1 MTVED
6 RLIKL
11 EILTEEKWAAHDK
24 NSSEH
29 WQSIKSILDELRNDV
44 RFSSNR
50 VMELPCKERIAA
62 SREKD
67 KTIDEKF
74 RNRDIVSGVNW
85 AILLAMI
92 VAAIN
97 SWIKGK

>member
-24 NSSEH
+24 NSAEH
-29 WQSIKSILDELRNDV
+29 WSVIKGILDELRNDV

-50 VMELPCKERIAA
+50 VMELPCKERLATA
-62 SREKD
+62 KEREK
-67 KTIDEKF
+67 TLDEKF

>member
-24 NSSEH
+24 NSAEH
-29 WQSIKSILDELRNDV
+29 WQSIKTILDELRNDV

-50 VMELPCKERIAA
+50 VMELPCKERLATA
-62 SREKD
+62 REREK
-67 KTIDEKF
+67 TLDEKF
-74 RNRDIVSGVNW
+74 RNRDIASGASW
-85 AILLAMI
+85 AILLAML
-92 VAAIN
+92 AAALN
-97 SWIKGK
+97 NWIHGK